1 MSQHPLLA
9 LSSDREVRQ
18 SKGFRKVA
26 ADLTGE
32 GLREQYE
39 QEKAAAP
46 NRRDAG
52 KRYLQPHSGAPAQ
65 ERRKSQDVLHI
76 GESVVGWC
84 RENPGGL
91 PLPEEGRINFFD
103 YGIPLKAAAADRS
116 LGEDDPN
123 KGVEKVDLLGMGP
136 DDRMALGF
144 LKYLEPDATRA
155 GTGDTPLRALLHSLA
170 HTAFGEAHR
179 AALQEEVEAAHG
191 QKWSDE
197 PPALMLIASP
207 RYWELCRKREAQRG
221 AAWIHEMERLAHEV
235 EEQVGIQINF
245 LSLKLEGN
253 PGWEYGEAG
262 PALVGR
268 PRFDRAWE
276 HGAGRIRPRAKP
288 RAKTANAEPEIVEA
302 DLDRAVRGY
311 GISESYEPGDRIEH
325 PTLGLGVVQRVAG
338 PGKVEVLFGE
348 RQSLLVHERPR
359 PGAQA

>member
-1 MSQHPLLA
+1 VSQHPLLA

-26 ADLTGE
+26 ADLSGE

-39 QEKAAAP
+39 QEKSGAP

-52 KRYLQPHSGAPAQ
+52 KRFLQPHSGAPPT

-76 GESVVGWC
+76 GAALVRWC
-84 RENPGGL
+84 AENPGGL
-91 PLPEEGRINFFD
+91 PLPEEGRIDFFD
-103 YGIPLKAAAADRS
+103 YGIPLKTAAADRS
-116 LGEDDPN
+116 LGDADPN
-123 KGVEKVDLLGMGP
+123 KGVEKVDLIGIGP

-144 LKYLEPDATRA
+144 VKYLEPDATRA
-155 GTGDTPLRALLHSLA
+155 GTGDTPLRALLHALA
-170 HTAFGEAHR
+170 HTAFGEANR
-179 AALQEEVEAAHG
+179 GALQEEVEAAHG
-191 QKWSDE
+191 HKWSDA
-197 PPALMLIASP
+197 PPVLMLIASP

-221 AAWIHEMERLAHEV
+221 AGWIHEMERIAREV
-235 EEQVGIQINF
+235 EEHIRIQINF

-253 PGWEYGEAG
+253 PGWEYGEDG
-262 PALVGR
+262 PVLTDR

-276 HGAGRIRPRAKP
+276 HGAGRVRPRAKP
-288 RAKTANAEPEIVEA
+288 RLKTQSLEPEIVEA

-311 GISESYEPGDRIEH
+311 GISESYQPGDRIDH
-325 PTLGLGVVQRVAG
+325 PTLGMGVVQRVVS

-359 PGAQA
+359 PSASP